1 MDAVIYD
8 QIELAIIAR
17 LKAGLGRMVRDVV
30 SYGGEMDENPG
41 RIVSALPSAWVT
53 FGGITRSKP
62 HDTSHQKWRNT
73 GTFVVMVGQQNVRN
87 EKSGRITGRIDEVG
101 TNTLVWAVRRLLMYQ
116 DFSDTGLKISPLRP
130 GRVRTLFNTALQ
142 NQAFS
147 VFACEFECD
156 WFETVL
162 PITEWPRPSEH
173 SADELFALYEGRIDG
188 EYPLL
193 RQVSATFETELPIN
207 TPVVNDI
214 IRTNKDEE

>member
-17 LKAGLGRMVRDVV
+17 LKDGLGKMVRDVV

-41 RIVSALPSAWVT
+41 RIVSALPAAWVT

-87 EKSGRITGRIDEVG
+87 EKSGRITGRVDEVG
-101 TNTLVWAVRRLLMYQ
+101 TNTLVWSVRRLLMYQ
-116 DFSDTGLKISPLRP
+116 DFSDQGLVISPLRP

-162 PITEWPRPSEH
+162 PITEWPRPEERPE
-173 SADELFALYEGRIDG
+173 DELFALYHGRIDG
-188 EYPLL
+188 RYPLL
-193 RQVSATFETELPIN
+193 TQVAATYETELP
-207 TPVVNDI
+207 TEGPVVTDM
-214 IRTNKDEE
+214 IRLNEDEL